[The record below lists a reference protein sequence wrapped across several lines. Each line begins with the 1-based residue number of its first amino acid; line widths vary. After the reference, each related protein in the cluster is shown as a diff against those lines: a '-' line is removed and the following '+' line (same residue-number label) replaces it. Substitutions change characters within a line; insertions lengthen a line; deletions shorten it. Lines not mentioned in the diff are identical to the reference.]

1 MLGQL
6 RQAAVLGG
14 RETEKKKRVEE
25 VAQRGLSFV
34 LSLGRWLQE
43 NAVRGDNQ
51 GNCLARKLMDSHFSF
66 TPTT

>member
-1 MLGQL
+1 MLGKL

-25 VAQRGLSFV
+25 VAKRGLSFT

-43 NAVRGDNQ
+43 NAVR
-51 GNCLARKLMDSHFSF
+51 RKAAGRTFGQEAHSF
-66 TPTT
+66 ASSALRQ